1 MARYRA
7 TMSGETRTG
16 RDERFD
22 ETPSG
27 EPYTF
32 DAAYEGAIE
41 SERMNPVMRRAARG
55 GR

>member
-7 TMSGETRTG
+7 TISGETRTG

-27 EPYTF
+27 EEPSH
-32 DAAYEGAIE
+32 DAAYEGALE
-41 SERMNPVMRRAARG
+41 SERMNLVMRRAARG
-55 GR
+55 

>member
-1 MARYRA
+1 VSRYAAVDMFHER
-7 TMSGETRTG
+7 

-32 DAAYEGAIE
+32 DDAYEGAIE